1 MDEQTLIGVLTA
13 FTLAQRQILLTLE
26 LLMNNNKRLPHTPP
40 DTRHRIRELAYFRMI
55 HESDLVCRQSTRMDR
70 RTFAILCHL
79 LRNVA
84 GLSSTEIVDVEE
96 MVAMF
101 LHVLAHDVKNRV
113 IQREFVRSGE
123 TVSRH
128 FNIVL
133 LAVLRLYEE
142 LIKRPVPNCLGA
154 LDGTYIK
161 VNVPAGDRPTF
172 RTRKGEIATNV
183 LGVCDTKG
191 DFVYVLAGWEGSAA
205 DSRILRDAIS
215 RENGLQVPKGYY
227 YLCDAGYPNAEGFLA
242 PYRGQRYH
250 LQEWRG
256 AANAPTNA
264 KEYFNMKHS
273 SARNVIECAFGV
285 LKGRWAILRGKSY
298 YPLQVQCRTIL
309 ACALLH
315 NLINREMTYCDDV
328 EDEDEG
334 DSTYATTTA
343 SEDIQYIETTN
354 EWSQWRDNLAASMFT
369 DWHMSTSNRAP
380 RHVWTRE
387 EEGTLVECLMELVS
401 MGGWKSDNGTFRP
414 GYLAQLV
421 RMMAEKLPGC
431 QVRATTVIDCR
442 IKTLKRTFQAI
453 AEMRGPACSGFGWN
467 DEEKCIVAEKELFDN
482 WVRSHPAAKGLL
494 NKPFPYYDELTY
506 VFGRDRA
513 TGRFAETFADVG
525 SNEPG
530 GGYDRFDM
538 GDGNEDFPPVY
549 SQGVDISQD
558 DVRASRPSRASDGR
572 NGSSGSKRKRGS
584 QRDFELEAI
593 HVALDQ
599 TNEQLREIAQWPAR
613 NLANDNHVRTE
624 FFCIL
629 REMPELTSL
638 DRALLQRHLL
648 SRMDDLRGFV
658 LMPEDERE
666 GFCRVLLRDIER

>member
-128 FNIVL
+128 FNI
-133 LAVLRLYEE
+133 
-142 LIKRPVPNCLGA
+142 
-154 LDGTYIK
+154 
-161 VNVPAGDRPTF
+161 
-172 RTRKGEIATNV
+172 
-183 LGVCDTKG
+183 
-191 DFVYVLAGWEGSAA
+191 
-205 DSRILRDAIS
+205 
-215 RENGLQVPKGYY
+215 
-227 YLCDAGYPNAEGFLA
+227 
-242 PYRGQRYH
+242 
-250 LQEWRG
+250 
-256 AANAPTNA
+256 
-264 KEYFNMKHS
+264 
-273 SARNVIECAFGV
+273 
-285 LKGRWAILRGKSY
+285 
-298 YPLQVQCRTIL
+298 
-309 ACALLH
+309 
-315 NLINREMTYCDDV
+315 
-328 EDEDEG
+328 
-334 DSTYATTTA
+334 
-343 SEDIQYIETTN
+343 
-354 EWSQWRDNLAASMFT
+354 
-369 DWHMSTSNRAP
+369 
-380 RHVWTRE
+380 
-387 EEGTLVECLMELVS
+387 
-401 MGGWKSDNGTFRP
+401 
-414 GYLAQLV
+414 
-421 RMMAEKLPGC
+421 
-431 QVRATTVIDCR
+431 
-442 IKTLKRTFQAI
+442 
-453 AEMRGPACSGFGWN
+453 
-467 DEEKCIVAEKELFDN
+467 
-482 WVRSHPAAKGLL
+482 SHPAAKGLL

-572 NGSSGSKRKRGS
+572 TGSSGSKRKRGI

-624 FFCIL
+624 FFRIL

>member
-1 MDEQTLIGVLTA
+1 
-13 FTLAQRQILLTLE
+13 
-26 LLMNNNKRLPHTPP
+26 
-40 DTRHRIRELAYFRMI
+40 
-55 HESDLVCRQSTRMDR
+55 MDR

-142 LIKRPVPNCLGA
+142 LIKRPVP
-154 LDGTYIK
+154 
-161 VNVPAGDRPTF
+161 
-172 RTRKGEIATNV
+172 
-183 LGVCDTKG
+183 
-191 DFVYVLAGWEGSAA
+191 
-205 DSRILRDAIS
+205 
-215 RENGLQVPKGYY
+215 
-227 YLCDAGYPNAEGFLA
+227 
-242 PYRGQRYH
+242 
-250 LQEWRG
+250 
-256 AANAPTNA
+256 
-264 KEYFNMKHS
+264 
-273 SARNVIECAFGV
+273 
-285 LKGRWAILRGKSY
+285 
-298 YPLQVQCRTIL
+298 
-309 ACALLH
+309 
-315 NLINREMTYCDDV
+315 
-328 EDEDEG
+328 
-334 DSTYATTTA
+334 
-343 SEDIQYIETTN
+343 
-354 EWSQWRDNLAASMFT
+354 
-369 DWHMSTSNRAP
+369 
-380 RHVWTRE
+380 
-387 EEGTLVECLMELVS
+387 
-401 MGGWKSDNGTFRP
+401 
-414 GYLAQLV
+414 
-421 RMMAEKLPGC
+421 
-431 QVRATTVIDCR
+431 
-442 IKTLKRTFQAI
+442 
-453 AEMRGPACSGFGWN
+453 
-467 DEEKCIVAEKELFDN
+467 
-482 WVRSHPAAKGLL
+482 SHPAAKGLL

-558 DVRASRPSRASDGR
+558 DVRASRPSRASEDR
-572 NGSSGSKRKRGS
+572 TGSSGSKRKRGS

-593 HVALDQ
+593 HLALDQ
-599 TNEQLREIAQWPAR
+599 TNEQLRQIAEWPAR

-624 FFCIL
+624 FFRIL

>member
-1 MDEQTLIGVLTA
+1 
-13 FTLAQRQILLTLE
+13 
-26 LLMNNNKRLPHTPP
+26 MNNNKRLPHTSP
-40 DTRHRIRELAYFRMI
+40 DTRHRIRELAYFCMI

-70 RTFAILCHL
+70 RTLAILCHL

-142 LIKRPVPNCLGA
+142 LIKRPVPVTSNCDDQRWKCFENCLGA

-183 LGVCDTKG
+183 LGVCDMKG

-205 DSRILRDAIS
+205 DSRILCDALS
-215 RENGLQVPKGYY
+215 QENGLQVPKGK
-227 YLCDAGYPNAEGFLA
+227 
-242 PYRGQRYH
+242 RYH

-273 SARNVIECAFGV
+273 STRNVIERVFGV
-285 LKGRWAILRGKSY
+285 LKGHWAILRGKSY

-315 NLINREMTYCDDV
+315 NLINREMTYCEDV
-328 EDEDEG
+328 DDEDDG

-354 EWSQWRDNLAASMFT
+354 EWSQWRDDLAESMFT
-369 DWHMSTSNRAP
+369 EW
-380 RHVWTRE
+380 
-387 EEGTLVECLMELVS
+387 
-401 MGGWKSDNGTFRP
+401 
-414 GYLAQLV
+414 
-421 RMMAEKLPGC
+421 
-431 QVRATTVIDCR
+431 
-442 IKTLKRTFQAI
+442 
-453 AEMRGPACSGFGWN
+453 
-467 DEEKCIVAEKELFDN
+467 
-482 WVRSHPAAKGLL
+482 
-494 NKPFPYYDELTY
+494 
-506 VFGRDRA
+506 
-513 TGRFAETFADVG
+513 
-525 SNEPG
+525 
-530 GGYDRFDM
+530 
-538 GDGNEDFPPVY
+538 
-549 SQGVDISQD
+549 
-558 DVRASRPSRASDGR
+558 
-572 NGSSGSKRKRGS
+572 
-584 QRDFELEAI
+584 
-593 HVALDQ
+593 
-599 TNEQLREIAQWPAR
+599 QLRNA
-613 NLANDNHVRTE
+613 
-624 FFCIL
+624 
-629 REMPELTSL
+629 
-638 DRALLQRHLL
+638 
-648 SRMDDLRGFV
+648 
-658 LMPEDERE
+658 
-666 GFCRVLLRDIER
+666 

>member
-1 MDEQTLIGVLTA
+1 MDEQTLIGVLFA

-26 LLMNNNKRLPHTPP
+26 ILMNNNKRLPHTPP

-55 HESDLVCRQSTRMDR
+55 HGSDLVCRQSTRMDR

-101 LHVLAHDVKNRV
+101 LHVLAHDVKNHV

-142 LIKRPVPNCLGA
+142 LIKRPGPNCLGA

-172 RTRKGEIATNV
+172 RTRKGKIATNV

-191 DFVYVLAGWEGSAA
+191 DFVYVLTGWEGSAA
-205 DSRILRDAIS
+205 DSQILCDAIS
-215 RENGLQVPKGYY
+215 RENGLQVPK
-227 YLCDAGYPNAEGFLA
+227 GYPNAEGFLA

-250 LQEWRG
+250 LQERRG
-256 AANAPTNA
+256 VANAPKNA

-273 SARNVIECAFGV
+273 LARNVIECAFGV

-298 YPLQVQCRTIL
+298 YPLQVQCHTIL

-328 EDEDEG
+328 NDEDEG
-334 DSTYATTTA
+334 DSTYATTIA
-343 SEDIQYIETTN
+343 SEDIQYNETTN
-354 EWSQWRDNLAASMFT
+354 EWSQWRDDLAESMFT
-369 DWHMSTSNRAP
+369 EWQY
-380 RHVWTRE
+380 VWTKE

-453 AEMRGPACSGFGWN
+453 TEMRDPACSGFEWN
-467 DEEKCIVAEKELFDN
+467 DEEKCIIAEKELFHN
-482 WVRSHPAAKGLL
+482 WVRVW
-494 NKPFPYYDELTY
+494 NII
-506 VFGRDRA
+506 
-513 TGRFAETFADVG
+513 ETTHNVHNVHLVNNF
-525 SNEPG
+525 S
-530 GGYDRFDM
+530 
-538 GDGNEDFPPVY
+538 
-549 SQGVDISQD
+549 ISTD
-558 DVRASRPSRASDGR
+558 
-572 NGSSGSKRKRGS
+572 
-584 QRDFELEAI
+584 
-593 HVALDQ
+593 
-599 TNEQLREIAQWPAR
+599 T
-613 NLANDNHVRTE
+613 
-624 FFCIL
+624 
-629 REMPELTSL
+629 
-638 DRALLQRHLL
+638 
-648 SRMDDLRGFV
+648 
-658 LMPEDERE
+658 
-666 GFCRVLLRDIER
+666 

>member
-142 LIKRPVPNCLGA
+142 LIKRPVP
-154 LDGTYIK
+154 DI
-161 VNVPAGDRPTF
+161 
-172 RTRKGEIATNV
+172 I
-183 LGVCDTKG
+183 
-191 DFVYVLAGWEGSAA
+191 
-205 DSRILRDAIS
+205 IRDWIS
-215 RENGLQVPKGYY
+215 KRG
-227 YLCDAGYPNAEGFLA
+227 GFLA
-242 PYRGQRYH
+242 RERRYH

-273 SARNVIECAFGV
+273 SARNVIERAFGV

-369 DWHMSTSNRAP
+369 DWQ
-380 RHVWTRE
+380 
-387 EEGTLVECLMELVS
+387 
-401 MGGWKSDNGTFRP
+401 FRN
-414 GYLAQLV
+414 A
-421 RMMAEKLPGC
+421 
-431 QVRATTVIDCR
+431 
-442 IKTLKRTFQAI
+442 
-453 AEMRGPACSGFGWN
+453 
-467 DEEKCIVAEKELFDN
+467 
-482 WVRSHPAAKGLL
+482 
-494 NKPFPYYDELTY
+494 
-506 VFGRDRA
+506 
-513 TGRFAETFADVG
+513 
-525 SNEPG
+525 
-530 GGYDRFDM
+530 
-538 GDGNEDFPPVY
+538 
-549 SQGVDISQD
+549 
-558 DVRASRPSRASDGR
+558 
-572 NGSSGSKRKRGS
+572 
-584 QRDFELEAI
+584 
-593 HVALDQ
+593 
-599 TNEQLREIAQWPAR
+599 
-613 NLANDNHVRTE
+613 
-624 FFCIL
+624 
-629 REMPELTSL
+629 
-638 DRALLQRHLL
+638 
-648 SRMDDLRGFV
+648 
-658 LMPEDERE
+658 
-666 GFCRVLLRDIER
+666 

>member
-55 HESDLVCRQSTRMDR
+55 HESDLVCWQSMRMDR

-215 RENGLQVPKGYY
+215 RENGLQVPKAVPFARVAWCCKCANKCKGV
-227 YLCDAGYPNAEGFLA
+227 
-242 PYRGQRYH
+242 
-250 LQEWRG
+250 LQHEALLR
-256 AANAPTNA
+256 
-264 KEYFNMKHS
+264 
-273 SARNVIECAFGV
+273 RNVIERAFGV

-298 YPLQVQCRTIL
+298 YPLQVQCHTIL

-354 EWSQWRDNLAASMFT
+354 EWSQWRDDLAASMFT
-369 DWHMSTSNRAP
+369 DWHMSTSNRAL

-414 GYLAQLV
+414 RYLAQLV

-453 AEMRGPACSGFGWN
+453 AEIRGPACSGFGWN
-467 DEEKCIVAEKELFDN
+467 DEEKCIVVEKELFDN

-494 NKPFPYYDELTY
+494 NKLFPYYDELTY

-513 TGRFAETFADVG
+513 TGRFAETFANVG

-538 GDGNEDFPPVY
+538 GDGNEDFPSVY

-558 DVRASRPSRASDGR
+558 DVRASRPSRASEGR
-572 NGSSGSKRKRGS
+572 TGSSGSKRKRGS

-593 HVALDQ
+593 HLALDQ
-599 TNEQLREIAQWPAR
+599 TNEQLRQIAEWPAR

-624 FFCIL
+624 FFRIL
-629 REMPELTSL
+629 REMPKLTSL